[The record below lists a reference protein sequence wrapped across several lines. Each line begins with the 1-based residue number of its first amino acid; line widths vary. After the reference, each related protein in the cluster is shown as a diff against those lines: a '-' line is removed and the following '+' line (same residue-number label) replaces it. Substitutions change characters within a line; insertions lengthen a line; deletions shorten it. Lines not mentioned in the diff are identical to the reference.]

1 MATRKVKKGK
11 PTEVSMEDIGTAFGS
26 AAVDDGATPE
36 EVAEIK
42 ETVLT
47 QDDEQREVGA
57 PVAGAKQLVT
67 FANGAARREYQR
79 VGVNGFALADHLSI
93 RSVRAYA
100 SEHGSWTA
108 EALQA
113 LRRVDD
119 SAPDGAKTKCV
130 LCPKEFTPEAIRL
143 ILPKFEGGRTR
154 FILLARGDKPEWAGS
169 FAARKEVG
177 SRELVL
183 LPACGTLSD
192 PESCV
197 NFLREVKE
205 TRVKDGVT
213 VKVYFTRRGP
223 GGKPML
229 DKHNNPVIDRKPAVT
244 YESGMA
250 YIASVKERG
259 RLAAEEAERG
269 RLAAEEAER
278 NKMTELRGSRLG
290 ALTHRARV
298 THGNWK

>member
-1 MATRKVKKGK
+1 MGGRRFKRNTLPSGSPKRRCAMATRKTKRGK

-177 SRELVL
+177 SRELRELVL
-183 LPACGTLSD
+183 LPACGTLAN
-192 PESCV
+192 PESC
-197 NFLREVKE
+197 
-205 TRVKDGVT
+205 
-213 VKVYFTRRGP
+213 
-223 GGKPML
+223 
-229 DKHNNPVIDRKPAVT
+229 
-244 YESGMA
+244 MA
-250 YIASVKERG
+250 SIASVKERG